1 MFFNSEK
8 MLIFRE
14 NQYIQKKNLKF
25 YFQQREYMITQ
36 KERIKKALN
45 ALKRLQL
52 TDSEKRKNLWFFK
65 KMFLMRLQSHQT
77 KSFESRIAGQY
88 SETQLLLW
96 IVVNLLDQSMEF

>member
-1 MFFNSEK
+1 MYILREMFFHSEK

-45 ALKRLQL
+45 ALKRL
-52 TDSEKRKNLWFFK
+52 
-65 KMFLMRLQSHQT
+65 
-77 KSFESRIAGQY
+77 
-88 SETQLLLW
+88 
-96 IVVNLLDQSMEF
+96 

>member
-1 MFFNSEK
+1 MFFHSEK

-25 YFQQREYMITQ
+25 YFQQREYIITQ

-52 TDSEKRKNLWFFK
+52 TDSEKKE
-65 KMFLMRLQSHQT
+65 
-77 KSFESRIAGQY
+77 KSLIF
-88 SETQLLLW
+88 
-96 IVVNLLDQSMEF
+96 

>member
-1 MFFNSEK
+1 MYILREMFFHSEK

-25 YFQQREYMITQ
+25 YFQQREYIITQ

-52 TDSEKRKNLWFFK
+52 TDSEKRKNL
-65 KMFLMRLQSHQT
+65 
-77 KSFESRIAGQY
+77 
-88 SETQLLLW
+88 
-96 IVVNLLDQSMEF
+96 

>member
-1 MFFNSEK
+1 MFFHSEK

-14 NQYIQKKNLKF
+14 NQYIQKKTLKF

-52 TDSEKRKNLWFFK
+52 TDSEKRKNL
-65 KMFLMRLQSHQT
+65 
-77 KSFESRIAGQY
+77 
-88 SETQLLLW
+88 
-96 IVVNLLDQSMEF
+96 